1 MGLARASDEIDRL
14 IEKRAAEREEANFEE
29 MAWKESTRKHNAKL
43 RRQHRAEWFAY
54 FSNLADSLRRSA
66 DEFDARASALL
77 EDDEKGNA

>member
-1 MGLARASDEIDRL
+1 MDVIRASDQIDAL
-14 IEKRAAEREEANFEE
+14 IEKRAKANDEANFEE
-29 MAWKESTRKHNAKL
+29 QAWKASARKHNAKL